1 MSSSSREDSGEIGKE
16 AKPIRPQAPS
26 FGEAARFWIKLGF
39 INFGGPTGQI
49 AIMQTELVDRR
60 RWISSSHFLQI
71 LNYCMLLPGP
81 EAMQLA
87 TYVGWLLHRIPGG
100 LMAGS
105 FFVIPSIFIMLG
117 LSYVYAAY
125 GSVPWIAALFYGLKP
140 AVLAIVASATISIG
154 SRALRH
160 PVKYLIAAASF
171 GALFFFKVPFPL
183 VILTAAIIGLIGVR
197 WFPEIGEVGGQPGGS
212 AADRNSISRADPAF
226 PGARPA
232 GERRLPGRL
241 DHTPGGPGALAGV
254 G

>member
-1 MSSSSREDSGEIGKE
+1 LAPPNGLPIQETSPGTE
-16 AKPIRPQAPS
+16 AITPQAPPR

-39 INFGGPTGQI
+39 ISFGGRTGQI

-60 RWISSSHFLQI
+60 RWISANHFLQV

-100 LMAGS
+100 LVAGA

-117 LSYVYAAY
+117 TTYIYADY

-140 AVLAIVASATISIG
+140 AVLAIVVNATIRIG
-154 SRALRH
+154 SRALQH

-171 GALFFFKVPFPL
+171 VALFFFKAPFPL
-183 VILTAAIIGLIGVR
+183 VIFVAAAIGLIGVR
-197 WFPEIGEVGGQPGGS
+197 FFPEIGAVGAQLSGATS
-212 AADRNSISRADPAF
+212 DSIPM
-226 PGARPA
+226 PK
-232 GERRLPGRL
+232 
-241 DHTPGGPGALAGV
+241 HI
-254 G
+254 